1 MEPELSEEFTDD
13 DLQETWVAFRS
24 KRIEEKAGDMELLV
38 LNRPIKKADENKL
51 LISLASPLEVS
62 ILEKA
67 EQNIVLYLRTEL
79 RNTKILIENE
89 VLEQEI
95 SKKLYT
101 SKDKFEYMVG
111 INPALKEMK
120 ERLGLDFEY

>member
-1 MEPELSEEFTDD
+1 ME
-13 DLQETWVAFRS
+13 Q
-24 KRIEEKAGDMELLV
+24 LV
-38 LNRPIKKADENKL
+38 LNRPIRKMDDTKL
-51 LISLASPLEVS
+51 MISLASPLEVN

-67 EQNIVLYLRTEL
+67 EQGIVLYLRTEL
-79 RNTKILIENE
+79 RNSKILIENE
-89 VLEQEI
+89 VQEQEV

-101 SKDKFEYMVG
+101 SKDKYEYMVG